1 MLLCGSPA
9 RPGGAAAG
17 RDWLADCL
25 YHIYGDGGGWQVSLT
40 GYSSVNPTTVN
51 GRALR
56 PVEDEEGGMSSI
68 GATAVL
74 RDGDSFTIADR
85 PFRFEYNAGTTRQD
99 LAAQR
104 RWGRPPGW
112 LAG

>member
-1 MLLCGSPA
+1 M
-9 RPGGAAAG
+9 
-17 RDWLADCL
+17 
-25 YHIYGDGGGWQVSLT
+25 SLT

-56 PVEDEEGGMSSI
+56 PVEDEEGGMSSSI

-85 PFRFEYNAGTTRQD
+85 PFRFEYNAGTTTTRQD

-104 RWGRPPGW
+104 RWGRPSGW
-112 LAG
+112 LAGWLTDWWCPDVCLLACLQPTRTSTASRR